1 MFFQATLSSILRR
14 KTHGSFRTI
23 TSIAVDNNPLKN
35 YESFSPKLRATISQL
50 DQIAPRFELNKGD
63 IEILN
68 HPVKFY
74 ETLKEKINNAN
85 DRIFLSS
92 LYIGKSQDDLI
103 NCISKNLK
111 SKPNLK
117 VYILT
122 DYLRSTREEPENCP
136 AKLLS
141 KLTKEFGNNRVDIRF
156 YHTPNLK
163 GFAKMLIPKR
173 LNEGWGLQHM
183 KIYGFDNEVILSG
196 ANLSQDYFTN
206 RQDRYYL
213 FKDTNLSNY
222 YFNLQNTISSISYKL
237 INAPS
242 QKSGYYLDWPTS
254 NNIFE
259 PHLNTEKFIT
269 ESTRLLLPVL
279 KTHGGMFIDKYKKA
293 ENKKDEND
301 DNKPESLADPPTI
314 VYPVSQFTPL
324 LKTDYSTE
332 KPSILRL
339 LSFLNSRTIKWYFTA
354 GYFNMHPQIKRK
366 LVESIADGEVITAS
380 PKANSFY
387 KSKGISYY
395 LPEAYLY
402 QSKKFLELIEKNDK
416 KSQIKLLEWQNGI
429 VNTIKGWSYHA
440 KGIWITNN
448 DEEKPCIT
456 VIGSSNYTR
465 RAYSL
470 DLETNAIIITKD
482 EELKTKM
489 MEEVNNLKNFT
500 KQLTLKDFE
509 TDEERKINI
518 GVKFAAHLLRDM
530 L

>member
-1 MFFQATLSSILRR
+1 
-14 KTHGSFRTI
+14 
-23 TSIAVDNNPLKN
+23 
-35 YESFSPKLRATISQL
+35 
-50 DQIAPRFELNKGD
+50 
-63 IEILN
+63 
-68 HPVKFY
+68 
-74 ETLKEKINNAN
+74 
-85 DRIFLSS
+85 
-92 LYIGKSQDDLI
+92 
-103 NCISKNLK
+103 
-111 SKPNLK
+111 
-117 VYILT
+117 
-122 DYLRSTREEPENCP
+122 
-136 AKLLS
+136 
-141 KLTKEFGNNRVDIRF
+141 
-156 YHTPNLK
+156 
-163 GFAKMLIPKR
+163 
-173 LNEGWGLQHM
+173 
-183 KIYGFDNEVILSG
+183 
-196 ANLSQDYFTN
+196 
-206 RQDRYYL
+206 
-213 FKDTNLSNY
+213 
-222 YFNLQNTISSISYKL
+222 
-237 INAPS
+237 
-242 QKSGYYLDWPTS
+242 
-254 NNIFE
+254 
-259 PHLNTEKFIT
+259 
-269 ESTRLLLPVL
+269 
-279 KTHGGMFIDKYKKA
+279 MFIDKYKKT

-500 KQLTLKDFE
+500 KQLILKDFE

-518 GVKFAAHLLRDM
+518 GVKFAAHFLRDM